1 MRLHLTYLKHM
12 ALYKMLVGK
21 KFGKHRFYKDIT
33 ALQRLQSRGGSP
45 NFPYV
50 LRPENALVQGVNQ
63 PLKVVEI

>member
-1 MRLHLTYLKHM
+1 
-12 ALYKMLVGK
+12 MLVGK

-45 NFPYV
+45 NFLYV
-50 LRPENALVQGVNQ
+50 LSPENAIVQGANQ